1 MSADQEHTDKL
12 SSLIEKFRAPKSTI
26 TTYLN
31 SAAES
36 LFYQPHVEAFELY
49 ASCKTSGSEGRP
61 DLTKIENETRK
72 LVADLIGVAA
82 ENVIFLSSTSRCL
95 DVAIKSIEWEPGDN
109 IVFSDTEFLTTEFTG
124 ALLKQHGIA
133 SKIVQSDHGYLTP
146 EDYDREIDS
155 RTKLVVASSVSYK
168 TGLILDI
175 EGVSRVTRAKG
186 ALLFMDGIQGLGSV
200 ETKANHADFF
210 ASGTFKWLFGM
221 HGISI
226 FYVNPLILDRL
237 DVPYVGYH
245 SVTQMFT
252 PNRTSEFELWPD
264 ARRFQEGLP
273 NYAGICLL
281 RNSLLAIKEVGIEKI
296 FEKNKSLMKTLL
308 SELDKLGIKPFGHD
322 MPDRHSPIVAFE
334 TPDFERIGAALIDAG
349 IIIWAKDGRVRTS
362 PHFYNSEAD
371 ILCFA
376 STLKTIL

>member
-12 SSLIEKFRAPKSTI
+12 SSLIEKFRTPKSKI

-82 ENVIFLSSTSRCL
+82 ENVIFLASTSRCL

-281 RNSLLAIKEVGIEKI
+281 RNSLLAIKEVGIETI

-334 TPDFERIGAALIDAG
+334 TPDFERIGTALIDAG

-371 ILCFA
+371 ILRFA

>member
-1 MSADQEHTDKL
+1 MSADQEHTDRL
-12 SSLIEKFRAPKSTI
+12 SSLIEKFRTPKSTI

-72 LVADLIGVAA
+72 LVADLIGVDA

-175 EGVSRVTRAKG
+175 EGVSKVTRAKG

-264 ARRFQEGLP
+264 ARRFQDGLP

-371 ILCFA
+371 ILRFA

>member
-1 MSADQEHTDKL
+1 MSTNQEHIYKL
-12 SSLIEKFRAPKSTI
+12 SSLIEMFRTPKSTI

-72 LVADLIGVAA
+72 LVADLIGVDA

-175 EGVSRVTRAKG
+175 EGVSKVTRAKG

-308 SELDKLGIKPFGHD
+308 SELEKLGIQPFGYD

-371 ILCFA
+371 ILRFA

>member
-12 SSLIEKFRAPKSTI
+12 SSLIEMFRTPKSTI

-72 LVADLIGVAA
+72 LVADLIGVDA
-82 ENVIFLSSTSRCL
+82 ENVIFLASTSRCL

-175 EGVSRVTRAKG
+175 EGVSKVTRAKG

-308 SELDKLGIKPFGHD
+308 SELEKLGIQPFGYD

-371 ILCFA
+371 ILRFA

>member
-12 SSLIEKFRAPKSTI
+12 SSLIEKFRPPKSTI
-26 TTYLN
+26 TAYLN

-72 LVADLIGVAA
+72 LVADLIGVDS

-245 SVTQMFT
+245 SVIQMFT

-281 RNSLLAIKEVGIEKI
+281 RNSLLAISEVGIEKI
-296 FEKNKSLMKTLL
+296 FEKNRRLMKTLL
-308 SELDKLGIKPFGHD
+308 SELDKLGIQPFGYD

-334 TPDFERIGAALIDAG
+334 TPDFERIGAALIEAG

-371 ILCFA
+371 ILRFA

>member
-1 MSADQEHTDKL
+1 MSANQEHIDRL
-12 SSLIEKFRAPKSTI
+12 SSLIEKFRTPKSTI

-72 LVADLIGVAA
+72 LVADLIGVDA

-175 EGVSRVTRAKG
+175 EGVSKVTRAKG

-308 SELDKLGIKPFGHD
+308 SELEKLGIQPFGYD

-371 ILCFA
+371 ILRFA

>member
-12 SSLIEKFRAPKSTI
+12 SSLIEKFRTPRSSI

-36 LFYQPHVEAFELY
+36 LFYQPHIEAFELY

-61 DLTKIENETRK
+61 DLIKIENETRK
-72 LVADLIGVAA
+72 LVADLIGVDA
-82 ENVIFLSSTSRCL
+82 ENVVFLSSTSRCL

-133 SKIVQSDHGYLTP
+133 SKIVHSDHGYLTP

-186 ALLFMDGIQGLGSV
+186 ALLFMDGIQSLGSV

-308 SELDKLGIKPFGHD
+308 SELDKLGIQPFGHD
-322 MPDRHSPIVAFE
+322 MPERHSPIVAFE
-334 TPDFERIGAALIDAG
+334 TPDFERIGAALIDTG

-371 ILCFA
+371 ILRFA

>member
-12 SSLIEKFRAPKSTI
+12 SSLIEKFRTPKSTI

-82 ENVIFLSSTSRCL
+82 ENVVFLSSTSRCL
-95 DVAIKSIEWEPGDN
+95 DVAIKSIDWEPGDN

-296 FEKNKSLMKTLL
+296 FEKNKRLMKTLL
-308 SELDKLGIKPFGHD
+308 SELDKLGIQPFGYD

-371 ILCFA
+371 ILRFA

>member
-12 SSLIEKFRAPKSTI
+12 SSLIEMFRTPKSTI

-72 LVADLIGVAA
+72 LVADLIGVDA

-175 EGVSRVTRAKG
+175 EGVSKVTRAKG

-308 SELDKLGIKPFGHD
+308 SELEKLGIQPFGYD

-371 ILCFA
+371 ILRFA

>member
-12 SSLIEKFRAPKSTI
+12 SSLIEKFRTPKSKI

-82 ENVIFLSSTSRCL
+82 ENVIFLASTSRCL

-124 ALLKQHGIA
+124 ALLKQHGIS
-133 SKIVQSDHGYLTP
+133 SKIVQSDNGYLTP

-175 EGVSRVTRAKG
+175 EGVSKVTRAKG

-281 RNSLLAIKEVGIEKI
+281 RSSLLAIKEVGIEKI

-308 SELDKLGIKPFGHD
+308 SELDKLGIQPFGHD

-334 TPDFERIGAALIDAG
+334 TPDFERIGTALIDAG

-371 ILCFA
+371 ILRFA

>member
-1 MSADQEHTDKL
+1 MSADQEHTDRL
-12 SSLIEKFRAPKSTI
+12 SSLIEKFRTPKSTI

-72 LVADLIGVAA
+72 LVADLIGVDA

-175 EGVSRVTRAKG
+175 EGVSKVTRAKG

-308 SELDKLGIKPFGHD
+308 SELEKLGIQPFGYD

-371 ILCFA
+371 ILRFA

>member
-12 SSLIEKFRAPKSTI
+12 SSLIEKFRTPKSKI

-72 LVADLIGVAA
+72 LVADLIGVDA
-82 ENVIFLSSTSRCL
+82 ENVIFLASTSRCL

-308 SELDKLGIKPFGHD
+308 SELEKLGIQPFGYD

-371 ILCFA
+371 ILRFA

>member
-12 SSLIEKFRAPKSTI
+12 SSLIEKFRTPKSKI

-82 ENVIFLSSTSRCL
+82 ENVIFLASTSRCL

-124 ALLKQHGIA
+124 ALLKQHGIS
-133 SKIVQSDHGYLTP
+133 SKIVQSDNGYLTP

-175 EGVSRVTRAKG
+175 EGVSKVTRAKG

-371 ILCFA
+371 ILRFA

>member
-12 SSLIEKFRAPKSTI
+12 SSLIEKFRTPKSTI

-72 LVADLIGVAA
+72 LVADLIGVDA

-175 EGVSRVTRAKG
+175 EGVSKVTRAKG

-308 SELDKLGIKPFGHD
+308 SELEKLGIQPFGYD

-371 ILCFA
+371 ILRFA

>member
-1 MSADQEHTDKL
+1 MSATEDHTDGL
-12 SSLIEKFRAPKSTI
+12 SSLIQKFRVPKNTNL
-26 TTYLN
+26 TYLN

-36 LFYQPHVEAFELY
+36 LFYQPHVDAFELY
-49 ASCKTSGSEGRP
+49 ASCKTLGSEGRP
-61 DLTKIENETRK
+61 KLNAIENETRE
-72 LVADLIGVAA
+72 LVANMIGVAA

-95 DVAIKSIEWEPGDN
+95 DVVIKSINWKSGDN

-124 ALLKQHGIA
+124 ALLRQQGITV
-133 SKIVQSDHGYLTP
+133 KVVQSERGYLTP
-146 EDYDREIDS
+146 EDYDKEIDS
-155 RTKLVVASSVSYK
+155 RTRLVVASYVSYK
-168 TGLILDI
+168 TGLILDV

-186 ALLFMDGIQGLGSV
+186 ALFFLDGIQGLGSV
-200 ETKANHADFF
+200 ETNANFADFF

-221 HGISI
+221 HGVSI

-237 DVPYVGYH
+237 EVPYVGYH
-245 SVTQMFT
+245 SVTHMFT

-281 RNSLLAIKEVGIEKI
+281 RSSLIAIQEVGIEQI
-296 FEKNKSLMKTLL
+296 FQKNRSLMRTLI
-308 SELDKLGIKPFGHD
+308 SELEKLGVYPFGYD

-334 TPDFERIGAALIDAG
+334 TEDFERIGSSLIDSG
-349 IIIWAKDGRVRTS
+349 IIIWAKDGRVRIS

-371 ILCFA
+371 ILTFSSA
-376 STLKTIL
+376 LRDLL

>member
-12 SSLIEKFRAPKSTI
+12 SSLIEKFRTPKSTI

-72 LVADLIGVAA
+72 LVADVIGVDA

-133 SKIVQSDHGYLTP
+133 SKIVQSDNGYLTP

-175 EGVSRVTRAKG
+175 EGVSKVTRAKG

-200 ETKANHADFF
+200 ETKASHADFF

-362 PHFYNSEAD
+362 PHFYNSEVD
-371 ILCFA
+371 ILRFA

>member
-175 EGVSRVTRAKG
+175 EGVSKVTRAKG

-281 RNSLLAIKEVGIEKI
+281 RSSLLAIKEVGIEKI

-308 SELDKLGIKPFGHD
+308 SELDKLGIQPFGHD

-334 TPDFERIGAALIDAG
+334 TPDFERIGTALIDAG

-371 ILCFA
+371 ILRFA

>member
-1 MSADQEHTDKL
+1 MSADQEHTDQL
-12 SSLIEKFRAPKSTI
+12 SSLIEKFRTPKST
-26 TTYLN
+26 TRTYLN

-61 DLTKIENETRK
+61 DLIKIESETRK
-72 LVADLIGVAA
+72 LVADLIGVDA

-95 DVAIKSIEWEPGDN
+95 DVAIKSIEWEPSDN

-124 ALLKQHGIA
+124 ALLKQHGISA
-133 SKIVQSDHGYLTP
+133 KIVQSDHGYLTP

-175 EGVSRVTRAKG
+175 EGVSKVTRAKG

-308 SELDKLGIKPFGHD
+308 SELDKLGIQPFGHD
-322 MPDRHSPIVAFE
+322 MPNRHSPIVAFE
-334 TPDFERIGAALIDAG
+334 TPDFERIGTSLIDAG
-349 IIIWAKDGRVRTS
+349 IIIWAKDGRVRIS

-371 ILCFA
+371 ILRFA

>member
-12 SSLIEKFRAPKSTI
+12 SSLIEKFRTPKSTI

-72 LVADLIGVAA
+72 LVADLIGVDA

-155 RTKLVVASSVSYK
+155 RTKLVVAISVSYK

-175 EGVSRVTRAKG
+175 EGVSKVTRAKG

-308 SELDKLGIKPFGHD
+308 SELEKLGIQPFGYD

-371 ILCFA
+371 ILRFA

>member
-12 SSLIEKFRAPKSTI
+12 SSLIEKFRTPKSKI

-82 ENVIFLSSTSRCL
+82 ENVIFLASTSRCL

-124 ALLKQHGIA
+124 ALLKQHGIS
-133 SKIVQSDHGYLTP
+133 SKIVQSDNGYLTP

-371 ILCFA
+371 ILRFA

>member
-1 MSADQEHTDKL
+1 MIADQEHTDKL
-12 SSLIEKFRAPKSTI
+12 SSLIEKFRTPKSTI

-133 SKIVQSDHGYLTP
+133 SKIVQSDNGYLTP

-175 EGVSRVTRAKG
+175 EGVSKVTRAKG

-200 ETKANHADFF
+200 ETKASHADFF

-308 SELDKLGIKPFGHD
+308 SELDKLGIEPFGHD

-371 ILCFA
+371 ILRFA

>member
-12 SSLIEKFRAPKSTI
+12 SSLIEKFRTPKSKI

-82 ENVIFLSSTSRCL
+82 ENVIFLASTSRCL

-124 ALLKQHGIA
+124 ALLKQHGIS
-133 SKIVQSDHGYLTP
+133 SKIVQSDNGYLTP

-168 TGLILDI
+168 TGLILDM
-175 EGVSRVTRAKG
+175 EGVSKVTRAKG

-281 RNSLLAIKEVGIEKI
+281 RSSLLAIKEVGIEKI

-308 SELDKLGIKPFGHD
+308 SELDKLGIQPFGHD

-334 TPDFERIGAALIDAG
+334 TPDFERIGTALIDAG

-371 ILCFA
+371 ILRFA

>member
-12 SSLIEKFRAPKSTI
+12 SSLIEKFRTPKSTI

-72 LVADLIGVAA
+72 LVADVIGVDA
-82 ENVIFLSSTSRCL
+82 ENVVFLSSTSRCL

-124 ALLKQHGIA
+124 ALLKQHGIS

-175 EGVSRVTRAKG
+175 EGVSKVTRAKG

-210 ASGTFKWLFGM
+210 ASGTFKGLFGM

-371 ILCFA
+371 ILRFA

>member
-12 SSLIEKFRAPKSTI
+12 SSLIEKFRTPKSTI

-72 LVADLIGVAA
+72 LVADLIGVDS

-296 FEKNKSLMKTLL
+296 FEKNKSLLKILL
-308 SELDKLGIKPFGHD
+308 SELGKLGIQPFGYD

-371 ILCFA
+371 ILRFA